1 MGTRYCAALLMAT
14 AAIAGCHR
22 DQPAPPAQPGTAP
35 APVAATPQ
43 RVVNVYNWADYIAPG
58 VVAEF
63 EKTTGIKVNYD
74 TFASQEMLETRLLA
88 QKSGYDVVV
97 VASNVLERLVPIG
110 VFRKLDYG
118 ALPGR
123 RNLDEELMIALAK
136 FDPGNQY
143 AVGYLWGTTGI
154 GYDARKVSELVPDAP
169 TDSWRLVYDPRIV
182 AKLAG
187 CGVSVADAPSEVI
200 ATALMSLG
208 RDPNQL
214 SPEALTAARK
224 VLLGMRPS
232 VRKID
237 ADSQINDLSGGS
249 ICVMVTW
256 GSNVVLARTRATEAG
271 QKPDFRYVIPRE
283 GTIRWIDTLAIPA
296 DAPHPDEALA
306 FIDFLMRPEIAAQ
319 NANFVGGATVNA
331 AALPLIDESLRTDPA
346 LYPTAEVRARLQ
358 PLHARTQ
365 DQSRDEN
372 SLWTAFQ
379 TGP

>member
-1 MGTRYCAALLMAT
+1 MGTRYCFALLTAT

-22 DQPAPPAQPGTAP
+22 DQPSPSSQPVTAP
-35 APVAATPQ
+35 AEVAATTP
-43 RVVNVYNWADYIAPG
+43 RVVNVYNWADYIAPD

-63 EKTTGIKVNYD
+63 EKATGIKVNYD
-74 TFASQEMLETRLLA
+74 TYASQEMLETKLLA
-88 QKSGYDVVV
+88 GKSGYDVVV

-123 RNLDEELMIALAK
+123 KNLDEELMSALAK
-136 FDPGNQY
+136 FDPGNQH

-154 GYDARKVSELVPDAP
+154 GYDARKVRELVPDAP
-169 TDSWRLVYDPRIV
+169 TDSWRLVYDPKIV
-182 AKLAG
+182 TKLAG

-214 SPEALTAARK
+214 SPEALAAARK

-237 ADSQINDLSGGS
+237 ADSQINDLAGGS
-249 ICVMVTW
+249 ICLMVTW
-256 GSNVVLARTRATEAG
+256 GSNVVLARARATEAG

-283 GTIRWIDTLAIPA
+283 GTIRWVDTLAVPA
-296 DAPHPDEALA
+296 DAPHPGDALT
-306 FIDFLMRPEIAAQ
+306 FIDFLMRPEIAAR
-319 NANFVGGATVNA
+319 NANFVGGAAVNA
-331 AALPLIDESLRTDPA
+331 AALPLIDETLRTDA
-346 LYPTAEVRARLQ
+346 AIYPTDEVRARLQ

-365 DQSRDEN
+365 DQSRDES

-379 TGP
+379 NGP

>member
-1 MGTRYCAALLMAT
+1 
-14 AAIAGCHR
+14 
-22 DQPAPPAQPGTAP
+22 
-35 APVAATPQ
+35 
-43 RVVNVYNWADYIAPG
+43 
-58 VVAEF
+58 
-63 EKTTGIKVNYD
+63 
-74 TFASQEMLETRLLA
+74 
-88 QKSGYDVVV
+88 
-97 VASNVLERLVPIG
+97 
-110 VFRKLDYG
+110 
-118 ALPGR
+118 
-123 RNLDEELMIALAK
+123 
-136 FDPGNQY
+136 
-143 AVGYLWGTTGI
+143 
-154 GYDARKVSELVPDAP
+154 
-169 TDSWRLVYDPRIV
+169 
-182 AKLAG
+182 
-187 CGVSVADAPSEVI
+187 
-200 ATALMSLG
+200 MSLG

-214 SPEALTAARK
+214 SPEALAAARK

-256 GSNVVLARTRATEAG
+256 GTNVVLARARATEAG

-296 DAPHPDEALA
+296 DAPHPGEALA
-306 FIDFLMRPEIAAQ
+306 FIDFLMRPEIAAK